1 MRKARGDS
9 GLVIPFMI
17 SIAKSPEEIPMF
29 CAEKASVINVAVV
42 EDSDALRR
50 NLERW
55 LNRTA
60 GFKCVGTC
68 ANGLEA
74 VKQVPT
80 WGPDVVLMDIQMP
93 VMSGVECARQL
104 KQLLPKLQIMM
115 LTVYEDT
122 ETIFNSLRAG
132 ASGYLLKRSA
142 LPVVGDAIRELRRGG
157 APMTSEI
164 ARKVVEA
171 FQEKTAGAAKSAEET
186 LTVREQEILGLLTEG
201 LSNKEIAARLD
212 ISPWT
217 VKIHLGHIFEKLH
230 VRCRVEAVRSYM
242 KQAGTSAPAAK
253 PAGGL

>member
-1 MRKARGDS
+1 MNT
-9 GLVIPFMI
+9 
-17 SIAKSPEEIPMF
+17 IAESPDEIQMLR
-29 CAEKASVINVAVV
+29 AEKASVIKVAVV
-42 EDSDALRR
+42 EDSDTLRR

-68 ANGLEA
+68 ANGAAAL
-74 VKQVPT
+74 KQVPD
-80 WGPDVVLMDIQMP
+80 WEADVVLMDIQMP
-93 VMSGVECARQL
+93 GMSGVECARQL
-104 KQLLPKLQIMM
+104 KRLLPKLQIMM

-122 ETIFNSLRAG
+122 ETIFNALRAG

-142 LPVVGDAIRELRRGG
+142 LPAVGDAIQELRRGG

-171 FQEKTAGAAKSAEET
+171 FQEQTAAAVKSAEET
-186 LTVREQEILGLLTEG
+186 LTIREQEILGLLTEG

-242 KQAGTSAPAAK
+242 KQSGGPAPAAK
-253 PAGGL
+253 SSN

>member
-1 MRKARGDS
+1 MTTIAESPDEIQMLTPERA
-9 GLVIPFMI
+9 
-17 SIAKSPEEIPMF
+17 SIIK
-29 CAEKASVINVAVV
+29 VAVV
-42 EDSDALRR
+42 EDSDTLRR
-50 NLERW
+50 NLKRW
-55 LNRTA
+55 LNQNA

-68 ANGLEA
+68 ANGAEA
-74 VKQVPT
+74 LKQLPP

-93 VMSGVECARQL
+93 EMSGVECSKQL
-104 KQLLPKLQIMM
+104 KRLLPKLQIMV

-122 ETIFNSLRAG
+122 DTIFKALRAG
-132 ASGYLLKRSA
+132 ASGYLLKRSP
-142 LPVVGDAIRELRRGG
+142 LPTVGDAIRELRAGG

-171 FQEKTAGAAKSAEET
+171 FQEKTEAATQCAEET
-186 LTVREQEILGLLTEG
+186 LTVREQEILCLLTEG

-242 KQAGTSAPAAK
+242 KQSGAAGPASK
-253 PAGGL
+253 

>member
-1 MRKARGDS
+1 MNIIAESPDEILMRR
-9 GLVIPFMI
+9 
-17 SIAKSPEEIPMF
+17 
-29 CAEKASVINVAVV
+29 AEKTSAIKVAVV
-42 EDSDALRR
+42 EDSDTLRR

-68 ANGLEA
+68 VNGTDAL
-74 VKQVPT
+74 KQVPE
-80 WGPDVVLMDIQMP
+80 WRPDVVLMDIQMP
-93 VMSGVECARQL
+93 QISGVECTAQL
-104 KQLLPKLQIMM
+104 KRLLPKLQIMM

-122 ETIFNSLRAG
+122 ETIFKALRAG

-142 LPVVGDAIRELRRGG
+142 LPAIGEAIQELQRGG

-171 FQEKTAGAAKSAEET
+171 FQETITATVKGPEET
-186 LTVREQEILGLLTEG
+186 LTTREQEILGLLAEG
-201 LSNKEIAARLD
+201 FSNKEIAVRLD

-230 VRCRVEAVRSYM
+230 VRCRVEAVRAFM
-242 KQAGTSAPAAK
+242 KKSGGPATSSKPAA
-253 PAGGL
+253 

>member
-1 MRKARGDS
+1 MDAGQA
-9 GLVIPFMI
+9 
-17 SIAKSPEEIPMF
+17 SIHMNIIAESPCEMPMPR
-29 CAEKASVINVAVV
+29 AEKASIIKVAVV
-42 EDSDALRR
+42 EDSDTLRR

-60 GFKCVGTC
+60 GFNCVCTC
-68 ANGLEA
+68 ANGAEA
-74 VKQVPT
+74 LTQVPSS
-80 WGPDVVLMDIQMP
+80 GADVVLMDIQMP
-93 VMSGVECARQL
+93 EMSGVECARQL

-122 ETIFNSLRAG
+122 ETIFKALRAG
-132 ASGYLLKRSA
+132 ASGYLLKRCA
-142 LPVVGDAIRELRRGG
+142 LPAVGDAIQELRRGG

-171 FQEKTAGAAKSAEET
+171 FQEKTAAAKCAEET

-242 KQAGTSAPAAK
+242 RQSGAPSAK
-253 PAGGL
+253 SST

>member
-1 MRKARGDS
+1 MLMNIIAES
-9 GLVIPFMI
+9 PFEMQM
-17 SIAKSPEEIPMF
+17 PR
-29 CAEKASVINVAVV
+29 AEKTSVIKVAVV
-42 EDSDALRR
+42 EDSDTLRR

-60 GFKCVGTC
+60 GFNCVCTC

-74 VKQVPT
+74 LTCLPSS
-80 WGPDVVLMDIQMP
+80 GADVVLMDIQMP
-93 VMSGVECARQL
+93 EISGVECARQI
-104 KQLLPKLQIMM
+104 KQSLPKLQIMM

-122 ETIFNSLRAG
+122 ETIFKALRAG
-132 ASGYLLKRSA
+132 ASGYLLKRCA
-142 LPVVGDAIRELRRGG
+142 LQDVGDAIRELRRGG

-171 FQEKTAGAAKSAEET
+171 FQEKTSAPQCAGET
-186 LTVREQEILGLLTEG
+186 LTVREQEILGHLTEG

-242 KQAGTSAPAAK
+242 RQSGAPAPPAK
-253 PAGGL
+253 PFTRP

>member
-1 MRKARGDS
+1 MDS
-9 GLVIPFMI
+9 GHENRFMNT
-17 SIAKSPEEIPMF
+17 IAESPDEIQMLR
-29 CAEKASVINVAVV
+29 AEKASSIKIAVV
-42 EDSDALRR
+42 EDSETLRR

-68 ANGLEA
+68 ANGAEA
-74 VKQVPT
+74 LKQVPA

-93 VMSGVECARQL
+93 EMSGVECARQL
-104 KQLLPKLQIMM
+104 KRLLPKLQIMM

-122 ETIFNSLRAG
+122 ETIFKALRAG

-142 LPVVGDAIRELRRGG
+142 LPTVADAIHELRRGG

-171 FQEKTAGAAKSAEET
+171 FQEKTVASTKCAEET
-186 LTVREQEILGLLTEG
+186 LTVREQEILCLLTEG

-230 VRCRVEAVRSYM
+230 VRCRVEAVRSCM
-242 KQAGTSAPAAK
+242 KQSGAPAPTAK
-253 PAGGL
+253 THT

>member
-1 MRKARGDS
+1 
-9 GLVIPFMI
+9 MI
-17 SIAKSPEEIPMF
+17 TIAESPDEIQIQMLRT
-29 CAEKASVINVAVV
+29 EKASVIKVAVV
-42 EDSDALRR
+42 EDSDTLRR

-68 ANGLEA
+68 ANGAAAL
-74 VKQVPT
+74 KQVPV
-80 WGPDVVLMDIQMP
+80 WEADVVLMDIQMP
-93 VMSGVECARQL
+93 GMSGVECARQL
-104 KQLLPKLQIMM
+104 KRLLPKLQIMM

-122 ETIFNSLRAG
+122 ETIFNALRAG

-142 LPVVGDAIRELRRGG
+142 LPAVGDAIQELRRGG

-171 FQEKTAGAAKSAEET
+171 FQEQTAAAAAAKSAEET

-242 KQAGTSAPAAK
+242 KQSGGSAPVAK
-253 PAGGL
+253 SSN